1 MASSMMSSLPN
12 SLVSRFIFLAML
24 LIVAGFWGSGLLTT
38 VLVSSILLVLASSTL
53 FFNFPKQKPMLVE
66 EPVNETVYTSPLEAR
81 LLHMTG
87 FAAEKEILEENDAF
101 SVDEFSARSS
111 TSADSLLESECLN
124 PSCSSEDDCEA
135 EWPIFQEK
143 DCCSDGSISDEE
155 SLIEIAIPTG
165 HYVGGHKKTEVH
177 KLKKMPDSPHSVS
190 EGNGPMD
197 YFLSDEV
204 SGIHYCEEENLIEI
218 DISIGSIKCS
228 RFQI

>member
-1 MASSMMSSLPN
+1 
-12 SLVSRFIFLAML
+12 ML
-24 LIVAGFWGSGLLTT
+24 LILAGFWGSGLLTT

-53 FFNFPKQKPMLVE
+53 FFNFPKQKPVLVE
-66 EPVNETVYTSPLEAR
+66 EPVGETVYTSTPETR

-87 FAAEKEILEENDAF
+87 FAAEKEILEENGAF
-101 SVDEFSARSS
+101 SVDEFLARSS

-135 EWPIFQEK
+135 EWPIFREK

-165 HYVGGHKKTEVH
+165 HYVGGHKKKEVH

-197 YFLSDEV
+197 YFFSDEV